1 MSCTFCQ
8 HRNNT
13 EESNPKRRAFKLERI
28 DKEIEYFINN
38 NVSDIAVLDPIFH
51 TGQYMDIL
59 KKIIDYDY
67 KGKLSLQSHF
77 AMVKDEYLETI
88 KYMKEKNIK
97 VTLEFGLQTLVKK
110 EQLEIKRLTSLNKVE
125 NVLTYLNSNNINYE
139 ISLIYG
145 LPYQTLDSFYYS
157 VKWCLD
163 RGVKNLKVWP
173 LMLLPGTE
181 MDLKKEEYDMIE
193 STDELDLQDGSQIFD
208 FHRKGF
214 CSTERLVKGIPHVIK
229 SKWYTKEEWKKNGF
243 YFTPT

>member
-28 DKEIEYFINN
+28 DKEIEFFINN

-110 EQLEIKRLTSLNKVE
+110 N
-125 NVLTYLNSNNINYE
+125 
-139 ISLIYG
+139 
-145 LPYQTLDSFYYS
+145 
-157 VKWCLD
+157 
-163 RGVKNLKVWP
+163 NLK
-173 LMLLPGTE
+173 
-181 MDLKKEEYDMIE
+181 LKD
-193 STDELDLQDGSQIFD
+193 
-208 FHRKGF
+208 
-214 CSTERLVKGIPHVIK
+214 
-229 SKWYTKEEWKKNGF
+229 
-243 YFTPT
+243 